1 MKGGRVNDVALAGG
15 RCRIGKDM
23 AKPSITSLGAYLRP
37 LHFVCVVGDFDEE
50 IFRNGFRERG
60 QADVAV
66 ELVDRSEQR
75 FASNDIDVD
84 ADLFAVPEFILK
96 RCLRAVPRTTAYS
109 SAFNRLFKT
118 ASVGTGRFGSK
129 VVVSFFSF

>member
-1 MKGGRVNDVALAGG
+1 MKGKKEKQTARNAVATAVLLLVEERDVRCVTSILQLVDRNEMKGGGVNDVALAGG
-15 RCRIGKDM
+15 RCRVGKHM

-66 ELVDRSEQR
+66 EFVD
-75 FASNDIDVD
+75 
-84 ADLFAVPEFILK
+84 
-96 RCLRAVPRTTAYS
+96 
-109 SAFNRLFKT
+109 
-118 ASVGTGRFGSK
+118 
-129 VVVSFFSF
+129 